1 MGRPKKFC
9 RTDIL
14 CKVIP
19 LFWKKGFA
27 DTALQ
32 DIEKATGVNKSGLYS
47 EFKDKEDIFV
57 QSLNYYLETRN
68 GKEIL
73 TKEPLGWNNI
83 ETFLTK
89 AMACSESQG
98 GCFSVS
104 TMRDLTTLPAEANE
118 MVNKMFVQLKKT
130 IATNIAAEETK
141 MDPTLLAEMVVT
153 FYTGICY
160 EQNLKNP
167 RTATNRKI
175 EDFLS
180 VLKNS

>member
-57 QSLNYYLETRN
+57 QSLSYYLETRD

-73 TKEPLGWNNI
+73 SKQPLGWNNI

-89 AMACSESQG
+89 VMACAESQG

-104 TMRDLTTLPAEANE
+104 TMRDLTSLPSEANE
-118 MVNKMFVQLKKT
+118 LVNKAFLQLKKA

-153 FYTGICY
+153 FYTGICF

-167 RTATNRKI
+167 KNATNRKI
-175 EDFLS
+175 EDFLK

>member
-14 CKVIP
+14 CKAIP

-27 DTALQ
+27 DTGLQ

-47 EFKDKEDIFV
+47 EFKDKEDLFV

-73 TKEPLGWNNI
+73 SKEPLGWNNI
-83 ETFLTK
+83 EEFLTK
-89 AMACSESQG
+89 VMACSESQG

-104 TMRDLTTLPAEANE
+104 SMRDLSSLPAEANE
-118 MVNKMFVQLKKT
+118 MVNKSFVQLKKS

-141 MDPTLLAEMVVT
+141 MDSSLLAEMVVT
-153 FYTGICY
+153 FYTGICF

-167 RTATNRKI
+167 RNSTNRKI

-180 VLKNS
+180 LLKKS